1 VRIACAQIDSTIGD
15 FSGNCAKIIDFAL
28 KAREAGCAL
37 AVFPELCLCGYPP
50 MDLLEYELFVEE
62 NLKALRLLQQNAPAG
77 IGIVV
82 GYVDRNRGRPGKGL
96 VNTASL
102 LSDGRIIHTQAKTLL
117 PTYDV
122 FDEARYFEPAAERKT
137 VAFAGERIGIAICE
151 DIWWE
156 GEPAP
161 GLRYPVDPVAEL
173 LEAGATIIL
182 SPSASPF
189 HAGKPAIRLALLSR
203 IGKTSG
209 VPVVY
214 VNAVGGND
222 NLVFDG
228 QSMAT
233 SAEGTLTWLGAAFEE
248 ELGVIDT
255 RSAGPEVALPTDAY
269 AQIEK
274 ALVRG
279 VSDYVRKCGF
289 TRVHLGLS
297 GGIDSALV
305 AVLAVHALGPD
316 KVSVFGLPSRYS
328 SEGSLRDAR
337 ALAENLGLVLRV
349 LPIEDIYASYLR
361 TLAPAFEGLPADI
374 TEENIQARVRGT
386 LLMAYS
392 NKFNSLLLA
401 TGNKSELAT
410 GYCTLYGDMSGGL
423 AVIGD
428 LLKVQVYGLARSIN
442 ARSRNARGPLI
453 PPAVLEK
460 APSAELRPDQT
471 DQDTLPPYETLD
483 AILEMYVVENRS
495 AEEIAARGFD
505 LDLVR
510 SVLRMVEKAEYK
522 RRQAPPVLKV
532 SPKAFGTGRRIPI
545 ARKFF

>member
-15 FSGNCAKIIDFAL
+15 FSGNCAKVIDFAL

-255 RSAGPEVALPTDAY
+255 GSAGPEVALPTDAY

-442 ARSRNARGPLI
+442 ARSRTARGPLI
-453 PPAVLEK
+453 PPAILEK

>member
-1 VRIACAQIDSTIGD
+1 VR
-15 FSGNCAKIIDFAL
+15 
-28 KAREAGCAL
+28 
-37 AVFPELCLCGYPP
+37 
-50 MDLLEYELFVEE
+50 
-62 NLKALRLLQQNAPAG
+62 
-77 IGIVV
+77 
-82 GYVDRNRGRPGKGL
+82 
-96 VNTASL
+96 
-102 LSDGRIIHTQAKTLL
+102 
-117 PTYDV
+117 
-122 FDEARYFEPAAERKT
+122 
-137 VAFAGERIGIAICE
+137 AF
-151 DIWWE
+151 
-156 GEPAP
+156 
-161 GLRYPVDPVAEL
+161 
-173 LEAGATIIL
+173 
-182 SPSASPF
+182 
-189 HAGKPAIRLALLSR
+189 
-203 IGKTSG
+203 
-209 VPVVY
+209 
-214 VNAVGGND
+214 
-222 NLVFDG
+222 
-228 QSMAT
+228 
-233 SAEGTLTWLGAAFEE
+233 
-248 ELGVIDT
+248 
-255 RSAGPEVALPTDAY
+255 
-269 AQIEK
+269 
-274 ALVRG
+274 
-279 VSDYVRKCGF
+279 
-289 TRVHLGLS
+289 
-297 GGIDSALV
+297 
-305 AVLAVHALGPD
+305 GPD

-349 LPIEDIYASYLR
+349 LPIEDVYASYLR

-442 ARSRNARGPLI
+442 ARSRTTRSPLI
-453 PPAVLEK
+453 PPAILEK

-495 AEEIAARGFD
+495 AEEITARGFD
-505 LDLVR
+505 PGLVR